1 VKYVGILFDFDGTLS
16 PLNVSRDD
24 AKIRDD
30 VAAVLKELAK
40 RYVLGVAS
48 SKDCNFLL
56 SKAPFFHSY
65 VCVNGLEILTNEYLL
80 LDSVVIKKNLL
91 KAIEDVYFDAKRLQN
106 AIIEEKRSLLGF
118 LLGISIDWRRYGKP
132 PENLNNVIKTAS
144 FKGLHIVSYKHNPFV
159 DIYVSRKNKGEA
171 VKTLKAILN
180 LEKLIYAGD
189 GENDIPAFKVADI
202 AVLVRHEFNQELE
215 LDVDYEVKFEELS
228 KWLVNYVVSGR
239 LP

>member
-1 VKYVGILFDFDGTLS
+1 VKRIGILFDFDGTLS
-16 PLNVSRDD
+16 PLNVSRDV

-30 VAAVLKELAK
+30 VVAVLKELAK
-40 RYVLGVAS
+40 GYVLGVVS

-65 VCVNGLEILTNEYLL
+65 VCVNGLEILTNEYML
-80 LDSVVIKKNLL
+80 LDSVVIGKNLL
-91 KAIEDVYFDAKRLQN
+91 KAIEDVYFEAKELQN
-106 AIIEEKRSLLGF
+106 VIIEEKRSLLGF
-118 LLGISIDWRRYGKP
+118 LLGISIDWREYGKP
-132 PENLNNVIKTAS
+132 PENLGNVIKIAVS
-144 FKGLHIVSYKHNPFV
+144 KGLHIVSYKHSPFV

-171 VKTLKAILN
+171 VKMLRAVLN

-202 AVLVRHEFNQELE
+202 AVFIRHDFNQELK
-215 LDVDYEVKFEELS
+215 LDVDYEVKFEELGR
-228 KWLVNYVVSGR
+228 WLVDYVLSGR